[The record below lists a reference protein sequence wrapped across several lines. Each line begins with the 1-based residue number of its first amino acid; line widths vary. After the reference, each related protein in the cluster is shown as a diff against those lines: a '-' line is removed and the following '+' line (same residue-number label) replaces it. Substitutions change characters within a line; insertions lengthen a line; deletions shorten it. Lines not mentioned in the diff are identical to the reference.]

1 MWIEDIKKV
10 LDSLAEKYGTYS
22 FCIDKIEN
30 NFIYLSNDER
40 IPFRDLM

>member
-30 NFIYLSNDER
+30 NFIYLSNGER
-40 IPFRDLM
+40 IAFRDLM

>member
-30 NFIYLSNDER
+30 NFIYLSNGER